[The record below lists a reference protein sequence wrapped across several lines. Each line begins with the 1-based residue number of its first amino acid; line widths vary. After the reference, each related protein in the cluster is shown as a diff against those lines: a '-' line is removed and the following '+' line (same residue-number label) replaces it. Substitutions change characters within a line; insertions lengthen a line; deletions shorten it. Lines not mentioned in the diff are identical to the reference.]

1 MSRTRCQIKNRKH
14 IRKRKNTWK
23 YSVRIYKTD
32 PYFCEDYKEKIQA
45 DKNGCEYILFRIDNY
60 FTEYL
65 LAIEIDEKNHIE
77 RDLIFEEKRQEV
89 LEKKFGSK
97 FIRINASKEG
107 YDADYE
113 VSRIQTFITE
123 FRDRQL
129 KKSSKKIKELE
140 DKIQELRL
148 QLTSQSVYNGLSKNT
163 T

>member
-1 MSRTRCQIKNRKH
+1 M
-14 IRKRKNTWK
+14 
-23 YSVRIYKTD
+23 
-32 PYFCEDYKEKIQA
+32 
-45 DKNGCEYILFRIDNY
+45 
-60 FTEYL
+60 
-65 LAIEIDEKNHIE
+65 
-77 RDLIFEEKRQEV
+77 